1 MALLFG
7 RFNTFIQQ
15 KGAPVHECLQSSQV
29 LLFFFFFFF
38 FLKKGG
44 DPKKKKKKETLK
56 SRDFILHLP
65 HFNSRFSD
73 LCIHD
78 SR

>member
-44 DPKKKKKKETLK
+44 DLKKKKKKGNVEIEGFYFAPAT
-56 SRDFILHLP
+56 F
-65 HFNSRFSD
+65 
-73 LCIHD
+73 
-78 SR
+78 